1 MPIFEATAPFRFCDL
16 PREIRDKI
24 YEELFC
30 KFKPRATSV
39 TVENLFDF
47 EYAHNGQPTAILRT
61 CKAIHKVAFEILVK
75 RNRFVKI
82 DSGRGVPLRM
92 LLNGR
97 SCPWYEVLG
106 SFPSSHLTRP
116 VDCRRYRQTLCRLI
130 PPYE

>member
-30 KFKPRATSV
+30 KFKPRPTSV
-39 TVENLFDF
+39 TVENSFDF
-47 EYAHNGQPTAILRT
+47 EYAHNGQQTAILRT
-61 CKAIHKVAFEILVK
+61 CKAMHKEAFETLVK

-97 SCPWYEVLG
+97 SYPWSEVLD
-106 SFPSSHLTRP
+106 SFSSGRLTRP
-116 VDCRRYRQTLCRLI
+116 VDCRRYKQTLCRLT
-130 PPYE
+130 PSYK